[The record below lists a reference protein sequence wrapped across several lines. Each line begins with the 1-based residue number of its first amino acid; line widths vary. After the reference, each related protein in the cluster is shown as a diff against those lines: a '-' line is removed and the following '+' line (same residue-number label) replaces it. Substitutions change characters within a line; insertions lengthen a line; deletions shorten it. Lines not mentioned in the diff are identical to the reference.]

1 MPKGNDFTEINPAE
15 IVTLTFDFGPML
27 TTGVTIGAPVAGCS
41 VISGTDANPS
51 SRLTGV
57 PTITN
62 SPSDKGASR
71 AVLQQVSTMIGGVRY
86 LVTMLINT
94 SDNQTLELYAYAPC
108 ITPG

>member
-1 MPKGNDFTEINPAE
+1 MPRGNNFPEINPAE
-15 IVTLTFDFGPML
+15 TVTLTFDFGPML

-41 VISGTDANPS
+41 VVSGTDLTPS

-62 SPSDKGASR
+62 SPTDKGASR
-71 AVLQQVSTMIGGVRY
+71 AVLQQVSTMQATVRY
-86 LVTMLINT
+86 LVSMIVQT

-108 ITPG
+108 IAPG

>member
-1 MPKGNDFTEINPAE
+1 MPRGNNFSEINPSE

-27 TTGVTIGAPVAGCS
+27 TAGVTIGAPVAGCS
-41 VISGTDANPS
+41 VISGTDPSPS

-57 PTITN
+57 PTVTN

-71 AVLQQVSTMIGGVRY
+71 AVLQQVSTMQAAVRY
-86 LVTMLINT
+86 LVTMLVQT

-108 ITPG
+108 IAPG